1 MQGVWGRAPPPV
13 GSARG
18 KARSHARSADGL
30 QRGREGRAHS
40 HARSNARALSIQR
53 SKDNKASAQVV
64 IRDLFCKR
72 RRAMLQYGT
81 PDWARPCL
89 ARLPLCGAFVL
100 ARLVLKRIG
109 ADHLQTLAQPQHA
122 VLCLGARLG
131 MAGCFPLSIWFCY
144 PQKGA
149 RATKLNWAVSPT
161 MTPFLIC

>member
-1 MQGVWGRAPPPV
+1 MRGSGGGLHPQWG
-13 GSARG
+13 ARG
-18 KARSHARSADGL
+18 AKPARMRVAQMGFSRV
-30 QRGREGRAHS
+30 RGRAHS

-53 SKDNKASAQVV
+53 SKDNKESTQVA

-89 ARLPLCGAFVL
+89 ARLLLSGAFVL
-100 ARLVLKRIG
+100 AQLVLKRIG

-131 MAGCFPLSIWFCY
+131 MAGCFPLSIWFRY

-149 RATKLNWAVSPT
+149 RATKLSWAVSPT
-161 MTPFLIC
+161 MIPFLIC